1 MRHAFARVEA
11 THNIF
16 IKQAYVWLE
25 CLYPY
30 SLADV
35 TNYGMKAQ
43 KIVSIQT
50 TRRHQSFQRKR
61 LTIFAFFNHCSIMS
75 RNSLIE
81 LLLLM
86 SMFLCTTAIPL
97 EDFYPYGPDVGD
109 SQVNPAINHNGH
121 ISFGDVDVWVS
132 WLLKG
137 VHRTWEFLPCGL
149 VDIIII
155 IIFTWSLISN
165 LVCYI
170 QSESWPIIVEVC
182 LVPFSYVVDLSP

>member
-1 MRHAFARVEA
+1 M
-11 THNIF
+11 
-16 IKQAYVWLE
+16 WLE

-30 SLADV
+30 SLANM

-43 KIVSIQT
+43 NSVFIQT
-50 TRRHQSFQRKR
+50 TKWHQGFQRKE
-61 LTIFAFFNHCSIMS
+61 INYFCFFYCSIMS

-109 SQVNPAINHNGH
+109 SQVHPAIDLFRP
-121 ISFGDVDVWVS
+121 ILVGDVNVLVS

-137 VHRTWEFLPCGL
+137 VHRTWECLPCDL
-149 VDIIII
+149 FDIINLHGR
-155 IIFTWSLISN
+155 WSLILSAIYKVRVDQ
-165 LVCYI
+165 L
-170 QSESWPIIVEVC
+170 VEVC
-182 LVPFSYVVDLSP
+182 LVPFSYVVDLTT